1 MSARSLSRLLLLPLA
16 LGACRGDIT
25 DTHAEAPLAVG
36 GPLLAV
42 EEQPR
47 FSEWSTPVH
56 LGTVLNT
63 RFVDSD
69 PFLSRDG
76 SSLYFVAGRGRG
88 GAGGQDL
95 WVSHRP
101 SGADP
106 WGTPANIAAVNSA
119 GHENAP
125 TLSRDGHRLY
135 FASRRPGGQGGFDLY
150 VSRRR
155 DHRDDLGWGPPMPV
169 AGVNTSADETDLTF
183 FEDEATGTTIAY
195 VASDRPGGP
204 GLDDI
209 YTATVQ
215 PDGTFGPAV
224 LVPELSTPS
233 LDMHPA
239 VRRDGL
245 EIFLTSDRPG
255 TTGNADIFVAT
266 RANTAEPWFA
276 PVDLGPT
283 INTAPRPPELE
294 QPNDFRPALSF
305 DGTTLY
311 FAAAFRAG
319 NVSDMF
325 DLWVT
330 TRSRVT
336 GPGTDG

>member
-1 MSARSLSRLLLLPLA
+1 MSTRSLSPLLLLPLA

-36 GPLLAV
+36 GPQLAV

-47 FSEWSTPVH
+47 FSDWSTPVH
-56 LGTVLNT
+56 LGTVLNS

-69 PFLSRDG
+69 PFISRDG

-88 GAGGQDL
+88 GAGGRDL
-95 WVSHRP
+95 WVSRRP
-101 SGADP
+101 SGTDP
-106 WGTPANIAAVNSA
+106 WGPPVNIEAVNSA
-119 GHENAP
+119 SHEDAP

-135 FASRRPGGQGGFDLY
+135 FASNRPDRQGPFDLY

-183 FEDEATGTTIAY
+183 FEDEATGATIAY
-195 VASDRPGGP
+195 FVSNRAGSKDV
-204 GLDDI
+204 
-209 YTATVQ
+209 YTATVK
-215 PDGTFGPAV
+215 PDGTFGPAL
-224 LVPELSTPS
+224 LVAELSTPYK
-233 LDMHPA
+233 DMHPA

-255 TTGNADIFVAT
+255 TTGNADIWVAT
-266 RANTAEPWFA
+266 RASTAEPWSA
-276 PVDLGPT
+276 PVNLGAE

-294 QPNDFRPALSF
+294 QPNDFGPALSF

-319 NVSDMF
+319 NISDMF

-336 GPGTDG
+336 GPDTDE

>member
-1 MSARSLSRLLLLPLA
+1 MYVRSLSPLLLLPLA

-25 DTHAEAPLAVG
+25 DTHAEAPLAVA

-56 LGTVLNT
+56 LGTVLNS

-69 PFLSRDG
+69 PFLSGDG

-88 GAGGQDL
+88 GAGGRDL
-95 WVSHRP
+95 WVSRRP
-101 SGADP
+101 HGTEP
-106 WGTPANIAAVNSA
+106 WGMPVNIPAVNSA

-135 FASRRPGGQGGFDLY
+135 FASTRPGGPGGFDLY

-183 FEDEATGTTIAY
+183 FEDEATGTIIAY
-195 VASDRPGGP
+195 FASDRAGGP
-204 GLDDI
+204 GLGDL
-209 YTATVQ
+209 YTATVE
-215 PDGTFGPAV
+215 PDGTFGPAF
-224 LVPELSTPS
+224 LVAELSTPYR
-233 LDMHPA
+233 DMHPA

-245 EIFLTSDRPG
+245 EMYLTSDRPG
-255 TTGNADIFVAT
+255 TTGNLDLWVAT
-266 RANTAEPWFA
+266 RASTAEPWSA
-276 PVDLGPT
+276 PVNLGPT

-294 QPNDFRPALSF
+294 QPNDVRPALSF

-319 NVSDMF
+319 NVSEMF
-325 DLWVT
+325 DLWAA

-336 GPGTDG
+336 GPGSGL